1 MAESIYQESM
11 GVTGLPGVQTS
22 TRLVGTV
29 SGSAPTSGTFSTND
43 FVVDQTGGFW
53 VCSSGGTPGNWN
65 RVNSNAA
72 VASVNLTAQTA
83 AISPTTLYTTT
94 TSGLFNVSYYAKV
107 TTPAGSS
114 SNLGPF
120 NVISTDPDGNTVT
133 TVGNISSQNS
143 SVSGFISG
151 NATIYVGSG
160 TNIQYSLGYT
170 SSGSPSMAYSLR
182 AIVSSSVIAPSI
194 NAVNSFNG
202 RTGAVIPA
210 SADYSSYYVAT
221 SGGTISGA
229 LSINNL
235 TVTGTIAS
243 TMPSYPLINDGSNIS
258 WYKLGTWSGSMQAG
272 QTLKLVLNHHAG
284 YNSAYGQNQETHI
297 FFKTSNGSSL
307 DSNGFAGDGM
317 FWYYAGI
324 GGGAGT
330 TGVNSPS
337 LVLASGIV
345 VTSNNAGGSANSYTF
360 YAYMQQYLLYSFIT
374 ATCTSGTYW
383 TNSLTPNQTVPASGS
398 STTAILSINNSLAQY
413 GVIANTALQG
423 VYEKF
428 VTLPSALSA
437 SVPAN
442 LTAVSGTLYWA
453 NANPTATWTA
463 NLTVP
468 NIPNIS
474 TTFALTVNNGATAYL
489 PSNITINGTQAGAS
503 SSALPASN
511 GVTNNSITTW
521 YQGGTVWSSADAS
534 NLDVYTFTVM
544 CTASGVYTLLLGL
557 NKF

>member
-202 RTGAVIPA
+202 RTGAVTPA
-210 SADYSSYYVAT
+210 TNDYTATQISYT
-221 SGGTISGA
+221 TGTGAFNNSDQLNLTYMGA
-229 LSINNL
+229 LI
-235 TVTGTIAS
+235 
-243 TMPSYPLINDGSNIS
+243 
-258 WYKLGTWSGSMQAG
+258 
-272 QTLKLVLNHHAG
+272 
-284 YNSAYGQNQETHI
+284 
-297 FFKTSNGSSL
+297 
-307 DSNGFAGDGM
+307 
-317 FWYYAGI
+317 
-324 GGGAGT
+324 
-330 TGVNSPS
+330 
-337 LVLASGIV
+337 
-345 VTSNNAGGSANSYTF
+345 
-360 YAYMQQYLLYSFIT
+360 
-374 ATCTSGTYW
+374 
-383 TNSLTPNQTVPASGS
+383 
-398 STTAILSINNSLAQY
+398 
-413 GVIANTALQG
+413 
-423 VYEKF
+423 
-428 VTLPSALSA
+428 
-437 SVPAN
+437 
-442 LTAVSGTLYWA
+442 
-453 NANPTATWTA
+453 
-463 NLTVP
+463 
-468 NIPNIS
+468 
-474 TTFALTVNNGATAYL
+474 
-489 PSNITINGTQAGAS
+489 
-503 SSALPASN
+503 
-511 GVTNNSITTW
+511 
-521 YQGGTVWSSADAS
+521 
-534 NLDVYTFTVM
+534 
-544 CTASGVYTLLLGL
+544 
-557 NKF
+557 